1 MKQSLS
7 LSEQDIKEFETL
19 EVIPKTIIEGTCG
32 DLLKLKGPIGPF
44 FNVETNLKSRI

>member
-7 LSEQDIKEFETL
+7 LLEQDIKEFETL

-32 DLLKLKGPIGPF
+32 DLLKTKGTLRSLF
-44 FNVETNLKSRI
+44 